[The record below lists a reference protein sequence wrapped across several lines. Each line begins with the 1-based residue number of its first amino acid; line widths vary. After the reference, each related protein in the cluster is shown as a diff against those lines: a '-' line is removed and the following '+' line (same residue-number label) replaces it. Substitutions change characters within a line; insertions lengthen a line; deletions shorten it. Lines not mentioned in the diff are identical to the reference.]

1 MCGRE
6 GVGEN
11 GGGGGVVGGGVGVG
25 VGGVGGGG
33 VSVAVFTVSTFFLGL
48 LLFCV
53 AFSIATP
60 TVVLLADGLH
70 TTIDG
75 RHHAPTVTPAV
86 AHRTQL

>member
-6 GVGEN
+6 GVGGN
-11 GGGGGVVGGGVGVG
+11 GGVGGGVGGGVVGGG
-25 VGGVGGGG
+25 G
-33 VSVAVFTVSTFFLGL
+33 VSVFTVFTVLLGL
-48 LLFCV
+48 PLFCV

-60 TVVLLADGLH
+60 TVVLLADGVH

-75 RHHAPTVTPAV
+75 RHHAPTPTV

>member
-11 GGGGGVVGGGVGVG
+11 GGGVGVG
-25 VGGVGGGG
+25 GGVGGGG
-33 VSVAVFTVSTFFLGL
+33 VSVAVFTVSTFLLGL
-48 LLFCV
+48 FLFCV

>member
-11 GGGGGVVGGGVGVG
+11 GGGGGVGGGVVVVVG
-25 VGGVGGGG
+25 GGGG
-33 VSVAVFTVSTFFLGL
+33 VSVSVFTVSTFFLGL

>member
-11 GGGGGVVGGGVGVG
+11 GGGGGVVGGGVV
-25 VGGVGGGG
+25 VVVGGGG